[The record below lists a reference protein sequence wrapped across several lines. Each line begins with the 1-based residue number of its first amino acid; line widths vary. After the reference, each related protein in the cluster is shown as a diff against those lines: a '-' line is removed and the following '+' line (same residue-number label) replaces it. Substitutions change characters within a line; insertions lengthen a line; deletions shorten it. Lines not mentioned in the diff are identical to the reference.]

1 MAEIRIAAAQYPI
14 DSFADFAGFEAKLEH
29 WVAQAAGEGANLLVF
44 PEYAAMELTSL
55 FGPEVSGDVQKS
67 FDAVTTLLP
76 RLDAANAHAAR
87 RHKVHILAG
96 GLAHRRGSLTPNSS
110 RLFTPTGQMG
120 VQDKQMMTRGE
131 REWGVAPDG
140 PIRVFETSLGLIGI
154 SICYDVEFPLI
165 ARAQALAG
173 AHVILAPSCT
183 ETLAGYSRVHIGAMA
198 RALESQCVT
207 VQSPLVGEALW
218 SAVVDRNTG
227 RAGIFGP
234 PDRGFPATGMI
245 AEGPLN
251 KPQWVYGAADLA
263 AIDEVRRDG
272 TVLNMHHW
280 DEQHGA
286 VVPPA
291 EVVTLG

>member
-14 DSFADFAGFEAKLEH
+14 DSFADFAGFEAKLER
-29 WVAQAAGEGANLLVF
+29 WVAEAAGEGAQLLVF
-44 PEYAAMELTSL
+44 PEYAAMELASL
-55 FGPEVSGDVQKS
+55 FGPEVAGDVQQS
-67 FDAVTTLLP
+67 IDALTTLLP
-76 RLDAANAHAAR
+76 RLDAAHAHAAE

-96 GLAHRRGSLTPNSS
+96 SLAHRRGSRTPNTA
-110 RLFTPTGQMG
+110 RLFTPNGRMG

-131 REWGVAPDG
+131 RDWGVAPDG
-140 PIRVFETSLGLIGI
+140 PIRVFETGLGLIGI
-154 SICYDVEFPLI
+154 AICYDIEFPLI

-207 VQSPLVGEALW
+207 VQSPLVGEASW

-234 PDRGFPATGMI
+234 PDRGFPATGVI
-245 AEGPLN
+245 AEGALN
-251 KPQWVYGAADLA
+251 KPQWVYGTADLA

-272 TVLNMHHW
+272 MVLTMHHW

-286 VVPPA
+286 AVAPA
-291 EVVTLG
+291 EVVTLD